1 MRRGTY
7 LFILE
12 IRERDKSEHELLK
25 QPKSTGAKGIVC
37 WRYRGRRGYELVKM
51 LGKKKEG

>member
-12 IRERDKSEHELLK
+12 IREREKSEHELLK